1 MIDTSGLSWSV
12 ILSFSNLILSSA
24 IVLVAFSLWGY
35 ILTRSLRSEVAQTF
49 SVLLACVLLVFA
61 CDIIIPRVE
70 AHQAA
75 NLWMRA
81 QWIGIALVP
90 AAYLHFSDAVLRT
103 TRHFSMRRRLVVVA
117 NYLFSF
123 VLIFLALFTNALVY
137 DDPTLTSTDNHLAA
151 GRLFPL
157 FVAYFFSTAIYGGW
171 NVFRARR
178 RCLTPTSRRRMTYL
192 TLSFAAPGL
201 GVFPYVLA
209 AGIIGRLDPLVIL
222 LFSMAANFAVGT
234 MLVVMAYSVTYL
246 GVLSPDR
253 VIKHDL
259 IHYLLRG
266 PVVGTLVIVVM
277 LVIPRVELILGLP
290 RDTALIFAV
299 VGVVVIGQLAVNA
312 AKPWIDRLLYPEDRD
327 EIALIQTLD
336 HRLLT
341 SSDLRQFLS
350 NLLAN
355 LCELLRVHDGFVL
368 TQGDVG
374 LRVDVSIGDGAA
386 ARAYAASETAQQMWQ
401 AFASQPK
408 AAAEPLMFQ
417 SDTGFWLCPL
427 RSEDGEMLLGLLAV
441 RARTPD
447 VILDAAEQVE
457 AEVLLAQAAAAL
469 ADRYMQQGVFAM
481 LRNILPD
488 LERIQEWRSAVR
500 YAAPLPQP
508 PAASDAQEPRFD
520 LALVQPTWQQWV
532 KDALSHY
539 WGGPKLTESPLL
551 RLRVVHQRLK
561 ATDGNLTQ
569 ALRLVLQEA
578 IERQRPP
585 GERKPTAPEWLVFNI
600 LDYRFVQGQRMLDLS
615 RRLIMSE
622 SDLYRKQRVA
632 IAAVA
637 RTLAEMEA
645 AAIAE
650 PAEATS
656 SGLDTAMVITNEMK
670 IMPQ

>member
-1 MIDTSGLSWSV
+1 MIDTSGLSWPV
-12 ILSFSNLILSSA
+12 ILGFSNLVLSSA
-24 IVLVAFSLWGY
+24 IVLVAFSLLGY

-49 SVLLACVLLVFA
+49 SILLACVLSVFA

-70 AHQAA
+70 AHRAA
-75 NLWMRA
+75 EIWLRA

-103 TRHFSMRRRLVVVA
+103 TRHFSMRRRLVVAVS
-117 NYLFSF
+117 YLFSLVF
-123 VLIFLALFTNALVY
+123 IALALFTNALVY
-137 DDPTLTSTDNHLAA
+137 DDPALVAPDNRLSA
-151 GRLFPL
+151 GRLFPF
-157 FVAYFFSTAIYGGW
+157 FVAYFLSTAIYGGW

-209 AGIIGRLDPLVIL
+209 AGFLGHLSPPVSL
-222 LFSMAANFAVGT
+222 LLSMAANFVVGS

-253 VIKHDL
+253 VIKHDI

-266 PVVGTLVIVVM
+266 PVVGTIVIVVM

-299 VGVVVIGQLAVNA
+299 VGAVVLGQLAVNIT
-312 AKPWIDRLLYPEDRD
+312 KPWIDRLLYPEDRD

-341 SSDLRQFLS
+341 SSDLRQFLG
-350 NLLAN
+350 NLVAN
-355 LCELLRVHDGFVL
+355 LCELFRVEDGFVL
-368 TQGDVG
+368 TRSNGG
-374 LRVDVSIGDGAA
+374 LQVDVSIGDAAA
-386 ARAYAASETAQQMWQ
+386 ARAYAVSDAAQQTWNAWAIQ
-401 AFASQPK
+401 TKDNATPLAFQP
-408 AAAEPLMFQ
+408 AG
-417 SDTGFWLCPL
+417 DFWLSPL
-427 RSEDGEMLLGLLAV
+427 CSEDGEMLLGMLAV
-441 RARTPD
+441 RARAPE
-447 VILDAAEQVE
+447 VALDAAEQLE
-457 AEVLLAQAAAAL
+457 AEVLLSQATIAL
-469 ADRYMQQGVFAM
+469 ADRYIQQGVFAS

-488 LERIQEWRSAVR
+488 LERIQEWRSVVR
-500 YAAPLPQP
+500 YAPPLPQP
-508 PAASDAQEPRFD
+508 PAVAPEPEVRFD
-520 LALVQPTWQQWV
+520 QALVQPTWQQWV

-569 ALRLVLQEA
+569 ALRQVLQDA

-585 GERKPTAPEWLVFNI
+585 GERKLTAPEWLVFNI
-600 LDYRFVQGQRMLDLS
+600 LDYRFVQGQRVMELS
-615 RRLIMSE
+615 RRLAMSE

-637 RTLAEMEA
+637 KTLAEMEA
-645 AAIAE
+645 EAIAE
-650 PAEATS
+650 TSGAVEADRGVAEA
-656 SGLDTAMVITNEMK
+656 
-670 IMPQ
+670 